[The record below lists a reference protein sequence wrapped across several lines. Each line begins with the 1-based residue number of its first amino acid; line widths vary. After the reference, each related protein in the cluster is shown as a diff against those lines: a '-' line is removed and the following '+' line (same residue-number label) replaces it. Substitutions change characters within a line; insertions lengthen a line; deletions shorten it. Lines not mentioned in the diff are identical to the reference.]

1 MARQKTTG
9 TRKRDNGEAKT
20 AERLLDVV
28 RALALEL
35 HPYRREVDQAGLSA
49 SLERDFG
56 IDSLARVE
64 LNLRIEKTFAV
75 RLPEEL
81 VMAAESPA
89 ELLRA
94 IGAAMPAA
102 QAAPAAPSIAAPP
115 KAAPT
120 PVEAATL
127 VDALAFH
134 VDRHG
139 ERPHVRL
146 LGSGEREE
154 VITYQMLWLGA
165 QRIAAG
171 LRQRDLEIGQRVA
184 IMLPTSRAF
193 FEAYV
198 GALLAGGVPVP
209 IYPPFRRSA
218 LGEHLRRHAGILNNA
233 QAPVFIVPEEAR
245 LFGRLMRSQV
255 ETLRHLAT
263 VEELGSAGAEV
274 ARPALQPGSLALVQY
289 TSGSTG
295 DPKGVIL
302 SHENLLANI
311 RAMGQVF
318 DVRSEDVVV
327 SWLPLYHDMGLI
339 GCWLGS
345 LYHACPL
352 VLMSPLAF
360 LGRPSRWLRTIDRYR
375 GTLSAAPNFAYD
387 LCTSKVRDEDI
398 EGLDLGSW
406 RMAGNG
412 AEAVS
417 AHTIETF
424 CGRFAQHGFRA
435 EAMTPMYGLAECSV
449 ALTSSPLGRGA
460 AIDRVDRSRLARDGR
475 ARPAEKLAEK
485 GDETK
490 VATFVSCGTALPGHE
505 VRVVDAAGREVGERT
520 QGRLQFRGP
529 SATIGYLHNRAKTAE
544 LFHDDWLETGDLGY
558 VAAGEL
564 YVTGRIKDMIVRAG
578 RNVHPA
584 EIEEVVGDLAGVR
597 KGRVAVFAARDRS
610 TGTEG
615 LVVLAESRLRD
626 PGSRM
631 ALVEEIHANVTDL
644 VELPPDDVVLGA
656 PGSVLKTLN
665 GKVRRSECAR
675 LYEAGAIG
683 RRAPA
688 LWQQLFRLA
697 GSSLGPELRRLVR
710 ALKATAFYIWFWGLY
725 RLLSPFV
732 FVTALALPRIAWRR
746 QLLGGAARLMLRLL
760 GAGPTAQG
768 IDLVPTPAPCVIV
781 ANHASFLDSL
791 VLSAVLPPDF
801 AFVAKRELAGSA
813 IAGRFLEALGTA
825 FVERFDLAKG
835 VADTR
840 RLSAA
845 LGRGQSLVFYPEGTF
860 DRRPG
865 LRSFEMGAF
874 IVAAEAGVPLVPI
887 GIHGTRSMLRADS
900 SFPRRSR
907 ITVTVGQPIRAKGR
921 DWEAAMR
928 LREGARAQILK
939 ACGEPD
945 LIYEAKPVL
954 QRGRAAT
961 ERNA

>member
-1 MARQKTTG
+1 M
-9 TRKRDNGEAKT
+9 
-20 AERLLDVV
+20 AERLLAVV

-35 HPYRREVDQAGLSA
+35 HPYRREVEQAGLNA

-64 LNLRIEKTFAV
+64 LNLRIEQSFAV

-94 IGAAMPAA
+94 VGAAMPTAPEA
-102 QAAPAAPSIAAPP
+102 PRAPSAPAIAGPP

-120 PVEAATL
+120 PAEATNL

-134 VDRHG
+134 VGRHG
-139 ERPHVRL
+139 DRPHVRL
-146 LGSGEREE
+146 LGSGERED
-154 VITYQMLWLGA
+154 VVTYQMLWDGA
-165 QRIAAG
+165 QRVAAG

-193 FEAYV
+193 FEAYF

-233 QAPVFIVPEEAR
+233 QVPVFIVPEEAR

-263 VEELGSAGAEV
+263 VEELGSAGAEI

-302 SHENLLANI
+302 SHANLLANI

-417 AHTIETF
+417 AQTIETF
-424 CGRFAQHGFRA
+424 CGRFARHGFRR

-449 ALTSSPLGRGA
+449 ALTSSPLGRSP
-460 AIDRVDRSRLARDGR
+460 AIDRIDRDRLAHDGH
-475 ARPAEKLAEK
+475 AQPAGRKDAA
-485 GDETK
+485 
-490 VATFVSCGTALPGHE
+490 ATVVVSCGTALPGHE
-505 VRVVDAAGREVGERT
+505 VRVVDERGREVGERT

-529 SATIGYLHNRAKTAE
+529 SATLGYLHNPAKTAE

-584 EIEEVVGDLAGVR
+584 EIEEAIGELGGVR
-597 KGRVAVFAARDRS
+597 KGRVAVFAARDQA

-615 LVVLAESRLRD
+615 LVVLAETRLRD
-626 PGSRM
+626 PEARA
-631 ALVEEIHANVTDL
+631 ALVEKIHAIVTDL
-644 VELPPDDVVLGA
+644 VELPPDNVVLGP

-665 GKVRRSECAR
+665 GKVRRGECAR
-675 LYEAGAIG
+675 LYEAGEIG

-688 LWQQLFRLA
+688 LWRQFLRLI
-697 GSSLGPELRRLVR
+697 GSGLGQELRRLLR
-710 ALKATAFYIWFWGLY
+710 ALKSIAFYFWFWGLY
-725 RLLSPFV
+725 RLIAPFV
-732 FVTALALPRIAWRR
+732 FVTVLALPRIDWRR
-746 QLLGGAARLMLRLL
+746 RVLRGAARLMLKLQ
-760 GAGPTAQG
+760 GAGPTVQG
-768 IDLVPTPAPCVIV
+768 IGLVPAQAPCVIV

-791 VLSAVLPPDF
+791 VLSAVLPPAF
-801 AFVAKRELAGSA
+801 AFVAKRELVGAA

-825 FVERFDLAKG
+825 FVERFDMAKG
-835 VADTR
+835 VEDTR

-845 LGRGQSLVFYPEGTF
+845 LGAGQSLIFYPEGTF

-874 IVAAEAGVPLVPI
+874 IVAAEVGVPLVPI

-907 ITVTVGQPIRAKGR
+907 ITATVGRPIRAEGR
-921 DWEAAMR
+921 DWQAAMH
-928 LREGARAQILK
+928 LRDRARAEILK
-939 ACGEPD
+939 TCGEPD

-961 ERNA
+961 ARDA